1 MMICL
6 KGFGQTI
13 SNVDAWQEGNAIVI
27 SYTLTGHQN
36 FFITAKCSI
45 DGGANYFILNQVSGD
60 IGEQFPGKGKKIY
73 WDVLNEIKYL
83 QSDNVVFSIST
94 SFKQGW
100 GNGISAREL
109 SNQYYEKALSTS
121 TDFPGIIE
129 KLYHMASQL
138 GNEYAYELMPQIHL
152 RKANEY
158 LNMKRFAEAAAEYQ
172 KAIDIDGEN
181 GVAWLRLGMCKSNSG
196 DVEGAVA
203 AFNKAS
209 EFGQKAAADKQLGN
223 IYGKAAQAAYKAK
236 NFAGTLENV
245 LKANEYGFTKLNVYG
260 GMAAFNLKKY
270 DQCISLLEGDSS
282 TNAKYYLARAY
293 EAKGNNAKACENYK
307 AIATDKNF
315 GAYATSKVGTL
326 CK

>member
-1 MMICL
+1 MKKIAKFFAVMAVALSFSLSASAQDMAQATEMFNAAIEAFGNGDAAAAL
-6 KGFGQTI
+6 DGFQKALAAAESLGEEGAALATDCK
-13 SNVDAWQEGNAIVI
+13 NVIPKVYVKLGKDAFNAKDFTKAVEFLTTAEKLATEAAQEETVADVKEVMPQVYLGAGNA
-27 SYTLTGHQN
+27 L
-36 FFITAKCSI
+36 
-45 DGGANYFILNQVSGD
+45 
-60 IGEQFPGKGKKIY
+60 
-73 WDVLNEIKYL
+73 LNEK
-83 QSDNVVFSIST
+83 
-94 SFKQGW
+94 K
-100 GNGISAREL
+100 
-109 SNQYYEKALSTS
+109 
-121 TDFPGIIE
+121 
-129 KLYHMASQL
+129 
-138 GNEYAYELMPQIHL
+138 
-152 RKANEY
+152 
-158 LNMKRFAEAAAEYQ
+158 FAEAAAEYQ
-172 KAIDIDGEN
+172 KAIDLNGEN

-203 AFNKAS
+203 AFAKAS

-293 EAKGNNAKACENYK
+293 EAKGDNAKACENYK

>member
-1 MMICL
+1 MKKIAKIFAVMAVALSFSLSASAQDMAQATEMFNAAIEAFGNGDAAAAL
-6 KGFGQTI
+6 DGFQKALAAAESLGEEGAALATDCK
-13 SNVDAWQEGNAIVI
+13 NVIPKVYVKLGKDAFNAKDFTKAVEFLTTAEKLATEAAQEETVADVKEVMPQVYLGAGNA
-27 SYTLTGHQN
+27 L
-36 FFITAKCSI
+36 
-45 DGGANYFILNQVSGD
+45 
-60 IGEQFPGKGKKIY
+60 
-73 WDVLNEIKYL
+73 LNEK
-83 QSDNVVFSIST
+83 
-94 SFKQGW
+94 K
-100 GNGISAREL
+100 
-109 SNQYYEKALSTS
+109 
-121 TDFPGIIE
+121 
-129 KLYHMASQL
+129 
-138 GNEYAYELMPQIHL
+138 
-152 RKANEY
+152 
-158 LNMKRFAEAAAEYQ
+158 FAEAAAEYQ
-172 KAIDIDGEN
+172 KALDLNGEN
-181 GVAWLRLGMCKSNSG
+181 GVAWLRLGMCKSNGG

-203 AFNKAS
+203 AFAKAS

-293 EAKGNNAKACENYK
+293 EAKGDNAKACENYK
-307 AIATDKNF
+307 AITSDKNF

>member
-1 MMICL
+1 MKKIAKFFAVMAVALSFSLSASAQDMAQATEMFNAAIEAFGNGDAAAAL
-6 KGFGQTI
+6 DGFQKALAAAESLGEEGAALATDCK
-13 SNVDAWQEGNAIVI
+13 NVIPKVYVKLGKDAFNTKDFTKAVEFLTTAEKLATEAAQEETVADVKEVMPQVYLGAGNA
-27 SYTLTGHQN
+27 L
-36 FFITAKCSI
+36 
-45 DGGANYFILNQVSGD
+45 
-60 IGEQFPGKGKKIY
+60 
-73 WDVLNEIKYL
+73 LNEK
-83 QSDNVVFSIST
+83 
-94 SFKQGW
+94 K
-100 GNGISAREL
+100 
-109 SNQYYEKALSTS
+109 
-121 TDFPGIIE
+121 
-129 KLYHMASQL
+129 
-138 GNEYAYELMPQIHL
+138 
-152 RKANEY
+152 
-158 LNMKRFAEAAAEYQ
+158 FAEAAAEYQ
-172 KAIDIDGEN
+172 KAIDLNGEN

-270 DQCISLLEGDSS
+270 DECISLLEGDNS

-293 EAKGNNAKACENYK
+293 EAKGDNAKACENYK

>member
-1 MMICL
+1 MKKIAKFFAVMAVALSFSLSASAQDMAQATEMFNAAIEAFGNGDAAAAL
-6 KGFGQTI
+6 DGFQKALAAAESLGEEGAVLATDCK
-13 SNVDAWQEGNAIVI
+13 NVIPKVYVKLGKDAFNAKDFTKAVEFLTTAEKLATEAAQEETVADVKEVMPQVYLGAGNA
-27 SYTLTGHQN
+27 L
-36 FFITAKCSI
+36 
-45 DGGANYFILNQVSGD
+45 
-60 IGEQFPGKGKKIY
+60 
-73 WDVLNEIKYL
+73 LNEK
-83 QSDNVVFSIST
+83 
-94 SFKQGW
+94 K
-100 GNGISAREL
+100 
-109 SNQYYEKALSTS
+109 
-121 TDFPGIIE
+121 
-129 KLYHMASQL
+129 
-138 GNEYAYELMPQIHL
+138 
-152 RKANEY
+152 
-158 LNMKRFAEAAAEYQ
+158 FAEAAAEYQ
-172 KAIDIDGEN
+172 KAIDLNGEN

-203 AFNKAS
+203 AFAKAS

-293 EAKGNNAKACENYK
+293 EAKGDNAKACENYK

>member
-1 MMICL
+1 MKKITKFFAVMAVALSFSLSASAQDMAQATEMYNAAIEAYGNGDATAALDGFQKALAAAEALGEEGAALVNDCKNVIPKVYLKLGKDAFNAKDFAKALECL
-6 KGFGQTI
+6 ANAEKLATETAQEE
-13 SNVDAWQEGNAIVI
+13 VAADAKEVVPQVFLAHGNA
-27 SYTLTGHQN
+27 L
-36 FFITAKCSI
+36 
-45 DGGANYFILNQVSGD
+45 
-60 IGEQFPGKGKKIY
+60 
-73 WDVLNEIKYL
+73 LNEK
-83 QSDNVVFSIST
+83 
-94 SFKQGW
+94 K
-100 GNGISAREL
+100 
-109 SNQYYEKALSTS
+109 
-121 TDFPGIIE
+121 
-129 KLYHMASQL
+129 
-138 GNEYAYELMPQIHL
+138 
-152 RKANEY
+152 
-158 LNMKRFAEAAAEYQ
+158 FAEAAAEYQ
-172 KAIDIDGEN
+172 KAIDLNGEN

-270 DQCISLLEGDSS
+270 DECISLLAGDNS

-293 EAKGNNAKACENYK
+293 EAKGDNAKACENYK
-307 AIATDKNF
+307 AIVADKNF
-315 GAYATSKVGTL
+315 GEYAKSKVTAL

>member
-1 MMICL
+1 MKKIAKFFAVMAVALSFSLSASAQDMAQATEMYNAAIEAYGNGDATAALEGFQKALATAEALGEEGAALVNDCKNVIPKVYL
-6 KGFGQTI
+6 KLGK
-13 SNVDAWQEGNAIVI
+13 DAFNAKDYTKALEFLTNAEKLATETAQEEVAADAKEVVPQVYLANGNA
-27 SYTLTGHQN
+27 L
-36 FFITAKCSI
+36 
-45 DGGANYFILNQVSGD
+45 
-60 IGEQFPGKGKKIY
+60 
-73 WDVLNEIKYL
+73 LNEK
-83 QSDNVVFSIST
+83 
-94 SFKQGW
+94 K
-100 GNGISAREL
+100 
-109 SNQYYEKALSTS
+109 
-121 TDFPGIIE
+121 
-129 KLYHMASQL
+129 
-138 GNEYAYELMPQIHL
+138 
-152 RKANEY
+152 
-158 LNMKRFAEAAAEYQ
+158 FAEAAAEYQ
-172 KAIDIDGEN
+172 KAIDLNGEN

-270 DQCISLLEGDSS
+270 DECISLLTGDNS

-293 EAKGNNAKACENYK
+293 EAKGDNAKACENYK
-307 AIATDKNF
+307 AIVSDKNF